1 MGIKTQITR
10 CSPMHCFGI
19 TDMKVP
25 RSRFWNRLKGQ
36 NLLHKR
42 AAVSAFLNQVKP
54 KEVLDVGCGDCEV
67 LSDVELA
74 ASYLGV
80 DISSSIIARNKRRF
94 SDKAF
99 ACLDFAAL
107 VDIQKYRA
115 DVVLCFEVLIHQHRR
130 GEYVRLVANLVAAT
144 RKRG

>member
-1 MGIKTQITR
+1 
-10 CSPMHCFGI
+10 MHCFGI

-25 RSRFWNRLKGQ
+25 RSRFWNWLKGQ
-36 NLLHKR
+36 NLLQKR

-74 ASYLGV
+74 ISYLGV

-99 ACLDFAAL
+99 ACLDFAAF
-107 VDIQKYRA
+107 VD
-115 DVVLCFEVLIHQHRR
+115 V
-130 GEYVRLVANLVAAT
+130 
-144 RKRG
+144 